1 MPDQQSNMRRRK
13 FLAATTATL
22 GGVGIV
28 VTAVPFVRSMAPS
41 EAAKSAGAPVEVD
54 IATAGLGELITVEW
68 RGKPIWIL
76 HRTPE
81 MLSSLDNHTLLLA
94 DPHSVRPQQPVY
106 ATNPTRSIKP
116 AYLIV
121 TAICTHLG
129 CIPFYRPVMTGAD
142 LGPDWPGGFYCPC
155 HGSKFD
161 IAGRVFKNVPAP
173 TNLVVPPHEYL
184 TDTLLRIGE

>member
-1 MPDQQSNMRRRK
+1 MSDYESNLHRRK
-13 FLAATTATL
+13 FLSTTTATL

-28 VTAVPFVRSMAPS
+28 VTAMPFVRSMAPS
-41 EAAKSAGAPVEVD
+41 EAAKSAGAAVEVGVS
-54 IATAGLGELITVEW
+54 TVSVGELITVEW

-76 HRTPE
+76 HRTRE
-81 MLSSLDNHTLLLA
+81 MLELLNNHDHLLA
-94 DPHSVRPQQPVY
+94 DPHSQQPQQPVY
-106 ATNPTRSIKP
+106 AANPTRSLKP
-116 AYLIV
+116 AYLVV
-121 TAICTHLG
+121 TGICTHLG
-129 CIPFYRPVMTGAD
+129 CIPVYRPAMAAVD

-161 IAGRVFKNVPAP
+161 LAGRVFKNVPAP